1 LIKDAFSTTGG
12 MCIWSNIGAV
22 SSTCTGGGGGMS
34 GGGARQLWF
43 LEHSELLFVLLTPS
57 DTTPDTAAICG

>member
-1 LIKDAFSTTGG
+1 
-12 MCIWSNIGAV
+12 MCIGSNIGAV

-43 LEHSELLFVLLTPS
+43 LEHSELLFVLLTPP
-57 DTTPDTAAICG
+57 DTMPDTAAICG